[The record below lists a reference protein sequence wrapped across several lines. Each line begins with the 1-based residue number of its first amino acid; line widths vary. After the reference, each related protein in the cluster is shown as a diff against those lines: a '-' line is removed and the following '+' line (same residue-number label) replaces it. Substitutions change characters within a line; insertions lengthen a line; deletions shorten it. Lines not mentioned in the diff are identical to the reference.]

1 MFAPI
6 ILNVSEEDAK
16 TISQQVFVAFRKTL
30 KNLLKNEF
38 YDIFGEVT
46 DESFSKNIFMS
57 IKEHTTFDG
66 NVVKH
71 ARIRDP
77 TKCGSHIAEVVFAM
91 FQMLCSLQIDY
102 DVKKHIKVLAGI
114 INDAGRGLSAMERIV
129 FAMNMIYDL
138 SSNHEIFDIVQ
149 DSVTDIEKY
158 LNDNFECEIEVF

>member
-6 ILNVSEEDAK
+6 IMNLTEEDAK
-16 TISQQVFVAFRKTL
+16 TISQQVFIAFRKTL
-30 KNLLKNEF
+30 KNLIKNEY

-46 DESFSKNIFMS
+46 DERFSKNIFMS
-57 IKEHTTFDG
+57 IKDHTAFDG

-77 TKCGSHIAEVVFAM
+77 TVCGSHLAQVVFVM
-91 FQMLCSLQIDY
+91 FQMLCSLQEEY
-102 DVKKHIKVLAGI
+102 NVETHIKVLAGI
-114 INDAGRGLSAMERIV
+114 VNNAGRGLSAMERIV

>member
-6 ILNVSEEDAK
+6 ILNISEEDAK

-38 YDIFGEVT
+38 YDIFGEVC
-46 DESFSKNIFMS
+46 DERFSKNIFMS
-57 IKEHTTFDG
+57 IKEHTKFDG
-66 NVVKH
+66 IVVKH
-71 ARIRDP
+71 AQIRDP
-77 TKCGSHIAEVVFAM
+77 TACGSHLAQVVFVM
-91 FQMLCSLQIDY
+91 FQMLCSLQGEY
-102 DVKKHIKVLAGI
+102 NVKKHIKVLAGI
-114 INDAGRGLSAMERIV
+114 VNSAGRNLSAMERIV